1 MRDPQKVQEIMQS
14 MVKAGFNT
22 LQVVQEKKFNIFIHS
37 IYIYIYILKASIKSM
52 HFFLQVI
59 SDFDMTLTRFAY
71 NGKRCPTCH
80 SKFSIELTPTSGVK
94 DLKVVF
100 WALCLSFESYL

>member
-1 MRDPQKVQEIMQS
+1 
-14 MVKAGFNT
+14 
-22 LQVVQEKKFNIFIHS
+22 
-37 IYIYIYILKASIKSM
+37 M

-80 SKFSIELTPTSGVK
+80 SKFSIELTPNSGFK

-100 WALCLSFESYL
+100 LGLLLVI

>member
-1 MRDPQKVQEIMQS
+1 
-14 MVKAGFNT
+14 
-22 LQVVQEKKFNIFIHS
+22 
-37 IYIYIYILKASIKSM
+37 M

-80 SKFSIELTPTSGVK
+80 SKFSIELTPTSGFK

-100 WALCLSFESYL
+100 GPFACLLNLICRYYGQQQTHLQ